1 MATVE
6 IDLAQFNGDLICFET
21 ASMSFPALA
30 ARCARVTPGRLH
42 VAWPLLFMA
51 ALYWLSSLP
60 VTPLNDDAALHG
72 LLYRMPSLV
81 QNALHVPA
89 YAVLAWTTWWA
100 LGAWLRVP
108 SARAIS
114 ACAIASAY
122 GVFDEWHQHFV
133 PGRHASL
140 IDVTLDVAGAVLGIW
155 FAAWMGSR
163 ARTVQSQINRDWIN
177 PKI

>member
-1 MATVE
+1 MATDE
-6 IDLAQFNGDLICFET
+6 IDIAQFTGDLICFET

-51 ALYWLSSLP
+51 VLYWLSSLP

-72 LLYRMPSLV
+72 LLYRMPSSV
-81 QNALHVPA
+81 QNALHVPT
-89 YAVLAWTTWWA
+89 YAVLSWSTWWA

-108 SARAIS
+108 RARVIS
-114 ACAIASAY
+114 ACAIASVY
-122 GVFDEWHQHFV
+122 GIFDECHQFFV
-133 PGRHASL
+133 PGRHGSP
-140 IDVTLDVAGAVLGIW
+140 IDITLDIAGALLGIRL
-155 FAAWMGSR
+155 AAWIGSR
-163 ARTVQSQINRDWIN
+163 AGTITSQKTRDRIN